1 MREIYFMFQDGHIF
15 IQAAPLPI
23 QLNEDDTKSIVPSG
37 IYRARIPK
45 LRKLRVLA
53 AQACQYYKIAGQG
66 KGNGVNLIHEAMFD
80 VDKARSIDLA
90 STERREDPDE
100 EMRERQ
106 FFYFNSQQEENNP
119 SELLPE
125 MQLPLPWLGQDI
137 K

>member
-1 MREIYFMFQDGHIF
+1 MFQDGHIF

-37 IYRARIPK
+37 IYRASIPK

-53 AQACQYYKIAGQG
+53 AQACQHYKITGQG
-66 KGNGVNLIHEAMFD
+66 KGNGANLIHEAMFD
-80 VDKARSIDLA
+80 VDTARSTDLA
-90 STERREDPDE
+90 STERRDDPDE

-106 FFYFNSQQEENNP
+106 YFYFNSEQEEDNP

-125 MQLPLPWLGQDI
+125 MQPLLP
-137 K
+137 